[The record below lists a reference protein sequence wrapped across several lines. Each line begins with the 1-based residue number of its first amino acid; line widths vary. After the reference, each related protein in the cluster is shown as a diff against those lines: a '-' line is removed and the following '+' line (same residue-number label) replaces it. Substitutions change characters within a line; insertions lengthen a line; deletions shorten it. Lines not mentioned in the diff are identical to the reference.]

1 MTSRNFED
9 FGIISPRLGAE
20 SKKPRSS
27 RARRVRSESKL
38 IKNLHF
44 GIEPLESR
52 IALSVST
59 TSYAAYDGSFNG
71 PASKGDSFSIVASDQ
86 ADNLFLTQTVNDL
99 WASNNSSFF
108 SPISVAPSASTYI
121 TNATARSD
129 VNLNPKNYPFLSVL
143 CQG

>member
-52 IALSVST
+52 IALT
-59 TSYAAYDGSFNG
+59 INTAFGFDAYEGSFNG
-71 PASKGDSFSIVASDQ
+71 VSSSGAGLAIVASNQ
-86 ADNLFLTQTVNDL
+86 ADNVFLTQTVRSL
-99 WASNNSSFF
+99 KASND
-108 SPISVAPSASTYI
+108 STFMDDAVHGI
-121 TNATARSD
+121 TAETT
-129 VNLNPKNYPFLSVL
+129 P
-143 CQG
+143 G